1 MLLLSFSL
9 SFTFKL
15 LKSFENMM
23 LPHKPQILNV
33 CKTNNMIISFKF
45 YTFSISDDQFFWRYS
60 ESKTDQSYPVK
71 WGNFDRTWSNFD
83 RTWSNFNC
91 TWGNFDRPIKVTP
104 RVNKVVIIIVNK
116 NKLSF
121 LWRVLWKEKHVG
133 ECVNKK
139 TKYFYVYIFN
149 ISNFDRDFGVALMAP
164 TVQLWSIFWNLKN
177 FCFFKIKI
185 FKLTILNQL
194 DILYLDNVTF
204 HEV

>member
-60 ESKTDQSYPVK
+60 ESKTDQSYPAK
-71 WGNFDRTWSNFD
+71 WGNFDRTWSNSN
-83 RTWSNFNC
+83 RTWV
-91 TWGNFDRPIKVTP
+91 NFDRPIKVTP
-104 RVNKVVIIIVNK
+104 SVNKVNIIIVNK
-116 NKLSF
+116 NKLLF
-121 LWRVLWKEKHVG
+121 LWRFFWDEKHVG

-149 ISNFDRDFGVALMAP
+149 ISNFDRNFGVTLIAA
-164 TVQLWSIFWNLKN
+164 TG
-177 FCFFKIKI
+177 
-185 FKLTILNQL
+185 
-194 DILYLDNVTF
+194 
-204 HEV
+204 